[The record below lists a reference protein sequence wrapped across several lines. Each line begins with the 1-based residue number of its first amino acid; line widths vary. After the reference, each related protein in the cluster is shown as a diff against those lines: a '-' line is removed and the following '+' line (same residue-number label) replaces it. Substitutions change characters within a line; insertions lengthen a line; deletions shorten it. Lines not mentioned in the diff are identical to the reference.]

1 MVKKENNPDVKPVIK
16 EENDQM
22 ETDEATA
29 TAGDETGSRAG
40 DGTPQVKVKEEP
52 SEMEVET
59 EKKDTVVVKEEKKGK
74 YTDAIR

>member
-29 TAGDETGSRAG
+29 TAGDETGSGAG